1 MINIAARKRR
11 SNIEIVEVPEKEIQS
26 NGTNTKKYLRRLSRK
41 KKEKKKDVLK
51 EPTVYLHILNQNYQY
66 QDRIFL
72 H

>member
-41 KKEKKKDVLK
+41 KKEKKKRC
-51 EPTVYLHILNQNYQY
+51 P
-66 QDRIFL
+66 
-72 H
+72 